1 MEWVLAVKE
10 VVVTSAEARTVILRQ
25 VEPDSGI
32 GEPTS
37 LLGGLRPYRGILP
50 TKCFHETMS
59 ALRTLAPSLSCAD
72 SVDREILSALWTLC
86 HLLPCWALH
95 EDGMLR
101 SNGLLADEEV
111 ATLAEWHNMLS
122 YAVMILLETNNP
134 EEAFN
139 DYDSP

>member
-1 MEWVLAVKE
+1 
-10 VVVTSAEARTVILRQ
+10 VTSAEAKAVILRQ
-25 VEPDSGI
+25 LELDSGI

-50 TKCFHETMS
+50 TRCFHETMS
-59 ALRTLAPSLSCAD
+59 ALRVLAPSLSSTD
-72 SVDREILSALWTLC
+72 SVDRQVLSALWTLC

-95 EDGMLR
+95 EDGILR

-111 ATLAEWHNMLS
+111 ATLAEWHNLLS
-122 YAVMILLETNNP
+122 YAVMILLETDSP

-139 DYDSP
+139 DYDFP